1 MTSPGPDI
9 KINGDTYPTII
20 DEHGTQRFPKNRIV
34 EDLLKETNHG
44 NAGRYL
50 DLNEIWQRSRGVS
63 GYTADEIKEFYRLIG
78 ISICGY
84 ADVFPDDKIKNP
96 MWAKEGDKK

>member
-9 KINGDTYPTII
+9 KVNGDTYSTII
-20 DEHGTQRFPKNRIV
+20 DEHGIQRFPKNRIV

-44 NAGRYL
+44 NVGRYL
-50 DLNEIWQRSRGVS
+50 DLNEIWCRSQKHGYEG
-63 GYTADEIKEFYRLIG
+63 GYTADELREFYRLIG

-84 ADVFPDDKIKNP
+84 AEVFSNAEIENP
-96 MWAKEGDKK
+96 MWT